1 MPELRHDPRGVFRGW
16 GRLAAVALAL
26 AWTCVPSRA
35 EAAETL
41 AFYPPDLARP
51 PVDGLGFLFVD
62 GTRLALPGTLSVAS
76 TGAWVKRLPSQVS
89 PTTGGGPIELALR
102 DGWSVSVSLGYVL
115 ARRLAVYPT
124 LLIHTEGGLTS
135 STETTLDAKWQLI
148 EPAPIGVALRT
159 SAGCGFTWGPCDPQL
174 ASWFLAEA
182 LGSPKPGGVRL
193 GFALGTAL
201 RGIGNYAEAPRDP
214 PRPPASEFLDASR
227 RSVLMMATAL
237 GVVIVNRVEA
247 ILEVRAFHL
256 LTSRALGGEG
266 SVGLRIDVTSGA
278 VFRIGIGPRFGDQTI
293 PTLQGP
299 NVMRTADLRGF
310 AGLELSLGT
319 RSVPVPGK
327 DVPSDL
333 EPSDVDHDGI
343 ADAHDRCPWVSAPE
357 YIDGCPHEDVR

>member
-1 MPELRHDPRGVFRGW
+1 MLAPSPAW
-16 GRLAAVALAL
+16 G
-26 AWTCVPSRA
+26 
-35 EAAETL
+35 AETL

-62 GTRLALPGTLSVAS
+62 GTRLRSPGTLSAAS
-76 TGAWVKRLPSQVS
+76 TGAWVKRLPAQVS

-115 ARRLAVYPT
+115 ARRLALYPSI
-124 LLIHTEGGLTS
+124 LVHTEGGLTS

-148 EPAPIGVALRT
+148 EPAPVGVALRT

-174 ASWFLAEA
+174 ATWFLAEA
-182 LGSPKPGGVRL
+182 LGSPKPGGARF
-193 GFALGTAL
+193 GFALGTTI
-201 RGIGNYAEAPRDP
+201 RGIGNYAESPRDP
-214 PRPPASEFLDASR
+214 PRPPSSEFLDASR
-227 RSVLMMATAL
+227 RSSLMLGTAL
-237 GVVIVNRVEA
+237 GLVIVNRVEA
-247 ILEVRAFHL
+247 IVEVRAFHL
-256 LTSRALGGEG
+256 LTNRALGGEG
-266 SVGLRIDVTSGA
+266 SVGLRIDVASGV
-278 VFRIGIGPRFGDQTI
+278 VFRLGIGPRFGDQTI

-310 AGLELSLGT
+310 AGLELSIET
-319 RSVPVPGK
+319 RPVHLPEK

-357 YIDGCPHEDVR
+357 YIDGCPHDERPAP